1 MLSRR
6 TFLKAGLLFGGIAL
20 TEGFLIE
27 PRGFAVERTTIPIKG
42 LPPSLDGFT
51 ICQVTDIHFGPAV
64 GSPFI
69 KNIIE
74 TANALKPDLIALT
87 GDYIEGEKRHVGPVV
102 KLLKG
107 LKARLGVVTILGNH
121 DHYAGSG
128 YTEDLLASNGFKP
141 LQNSHTMIESGKGTL
156 CVAGVR
162 DYLEDRPDAKE
173 ALKGVPDDVPRI
185 LLSHHPDY
193 AEELPTDERIDLVIS
208 GHTHGGQVRLPFAFA
223 PILPSRYGQKYSG
236 GLVALTRKEGT
247 RVYVSRGIGM
257 SIIPVRFN
265 CPPELTLLTL
275 KAA

>member
-6 TFLKAGLLFGGIAL
+6 TFLKAGLLFGGMAL

-27 PRGFAVERTTIPIKG
+27 PRGFAVERTTVPMMG
-42 LPPSLDGFT
+42 LPASLDGLT

-64 GSPFI
+64 GSAYI
-69 KNIIE
+69 KKVIE
-74 TANALKPDLIALT
+74 TANSLKPDLIALT

-102 KLLKG
+102 RLLKD
-107 LKARLGVVTILGNH
+107 LKARVGVVTILGNH
-121 DHYAGSG
+121 DHYAGKG
-128 YTEDLLASNGFKP
+128 YTEDLLVSNGFKP
-141 LQNSHTMIESGKGTL
+141 LQNSHTMIGSGKGAL
-156 CVAGVR
+156 CIAGVR

-173 ALKGVPDDVPRI
+173 ALKGVPVEVPRI

-193 AEELPTDERIDLVIS
+193 SEELPTDERVDLVVS
-208 GHTHGGQVRLPFAFA
+208 GHTHGGQVRLLNSFA

-236 GLVALTRKEGT
+236 GLVALNRKEGT

-265 CPPELTLLTL
+265 CPPELTLITL

>member
-6 TFLKAGLLFGGIAL
+6 TFLKAGLLFGGIVL

-27 PRGFAVERTTIPIKG
+27 PRGFAVERTTVPIRG
-42 LPPSLDGFT
+42 LPATLDGFT
-51 ICQVTDIHFGPAV
+51 VCQVTDIHFGPAV
-64 GSPFI
+64 GSPYI
-69 KNIIE
+69 KKIIE
-74 TANALKPDLIALT
+74 TANALKPDLVALT
-87 GDYIEGEKRHVGPVV
+87 GDYIEGEKRHVAPVV

-107 LKARLGVVTILGNH
+107 LKARVGVVTILGNH

-128 YTEDLLASNGFKP
+128 YTEDLLVSNGFKP
-141 LQNSHTMIESGKGTL
+141 LQNSHTMIESGKGAL
-156 CVAGVR
+156 CIAGVR
-162 DYLEDRPDAKE
+162 DFLEDRPDAKE
-173 ALKGVPDDVPRI
+173 ALKGVPNDMPRI

-193 AEELPTDERIDLVIS
+193 AEELPADERIDLVIS

-236 GLVALTRKEGT
+236 GLVALNRKEGT